1 MRRKPHL
8 GFDERS
14 EMAKQSCRP
23 DQIEMPLR
31 PFEIGLSGFFVC
43 LAVSLAESG
52 RICQKGLCWG
62 NFLGNFLGCRAEPV
76 SYQLRTFESSF
87 MKCRAKIH
95 IWKTIS

>member
-31 PFEIGLSGFFVC
+31 PFKIGLSGFLCFGG
-43 LAVSLAESG
+43 ESG
-52 RICQKGLCWG
+52 RVWPNPAESVKKGCVGQL
-62 NFLGNFLGCRAEPV
+62 LG
-76 SYQLRTFESSF
+76 QLLRVPCGTGVVPAQDF
-87 MKCRAKIH
+87 
-95 IWKTIS
+95 

>member
-43 LAVSLAESG
+43 LAVSLAESVK
-52 RICQKGLCWG
+52 KGCVGVTSW
-62 NFLGNFLGCRAEPV
+62 AT
-76 SYQLRTFESSF
+76 LRVPCGTGVVPAQDF
-87 MKCRAKIH
+87 
-95 IWKTIS
+95 